1 MYSVVEDGLAAARQH
16 LCKFIWRETK
26 LPSER
31 GLWVVEQ
38 RGLEM
43 SLRLI
48 FGQAE

>member
-1 MYSVVEDGLAAARQH
+1 MHANQRMDTRRRQIAATFLAD
-16 LCKFIWRETK
+16 